1 MVYETRYRVIT
12 IDRNKGDRLAY
23 ALSPDGRIIPLH
35 MPRNEDADA
44 TATDNLRS
52 LDDARRRQLQCE
64 ASDRQP
70 GEALPLAA

>member
-1 MVYETRYRVIT
+1 MMKRSLTVFV
-12 IDRNKGDRLAY
+12 AAA
-23 ALSPDGRIIPLH
+23 ALICILQLSACSPASSGE
-35 MPRNEDADA
+35 NAAATAEKAAGA

-64 ASDRQP
+64 ASDREP

>member
-1 MVYETRYRVIT
+1 
-12 IDRNKGDRLAY
+12 
-23 ALSPDGRIIPLH
+23 LH
-35 MPRNEDADA
+35 TPRNEDADA